1 MEAVR
6 DDMLELCAFLVEK
19 GADVSIANQRGAI
32 AEMLVQKFGRESMV
46 KYF

>member
-1 MEAVR
+1 M
-6 DDMLELCAFLVEK
+6 DDMPEICAFLVEK
-19 GADVSIANQRGAI
+19 GAGVSITNERGAT